1 MSTVNPLWIILR
13 CQKLFLTNI
22 DETSCQA
29 QVNTTLISAQ
39 KTNYK
44 DQKLS
49 LQILLMWQSY
59 STRPHFHSPLSV
71 KLLLTLTFESVY
83 QHCLSFLLKW
93 YFQDNWALWYFYHLV
108 YMRLLV
114 FVVLEGGWSNGTNC
128 IALYSTAFN
137 TILVTFQLMLRE
149 ERSAGPSWCLSQQ
162 PSPGQW
168 PLYIYSPFPHSI
180 LLLSTT
186 RLFHSKL
193 WLGTSIEKTRATG
206 GIWEVVVCNTRP
218 IVAGLT
224 VANQR
229 SGITAVCLTHLF
241 VFVFVF
247 LLQTGRGEYAYLLF
261 VSPVCVCLTTRG
273 GE

>member
-1 MSTVNPLWIILR
+1 MKHRASKISSPQHFIHGGADKRQLLILFGLSSDAR
-13 CQKLFLTNI
+13 NFFLTNI
-22 DETSCQA
+22 DETSCQP
-29 QVNTTLISAQ
+29 QVNTTLISVQ

-128 IALYSTAFN
+128 IA
-137 TILVTFQLMLRE
+137 
-149 ERSAGPSWCLSQQ
+149 P
-162 PSPGQW
+162 
-168 PLYIYSPFPHSI
+168 
-180 LLLSTT
+180 LSTP
-186 RLFHSKL
+186 F
-193 WLGTSIEKTRATG
+193 
-206 GIWEVVVCNTRP
+206 
-218 IVAGLT
+218 
-224 VANQR
+224 
-229 SGITAVCLTHLF
+229 
-241 VFVFVF
+241 
-247 LLQTGRGEYAYLLF
+247 
-261 VSPVCVCLTTRG
+261 
-273 GE
+273 